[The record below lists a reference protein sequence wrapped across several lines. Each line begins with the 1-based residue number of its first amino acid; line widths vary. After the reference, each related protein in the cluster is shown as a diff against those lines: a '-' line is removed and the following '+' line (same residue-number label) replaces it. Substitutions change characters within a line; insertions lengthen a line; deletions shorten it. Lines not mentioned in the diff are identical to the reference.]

1 MNKLRYILLQM
12 VCFSCIAVIATAQ
25 SSPQNELEKEKSIY
39 TLVQQY
45 LRKYKQDLNN
55 AMDQNDYAASIANLN
70 QILLYEPNNG
80 KALYIR
86 ARGFENIGLYERA
99 VFDFDQAQL
108 VGYNDPQLYYYLARL
123 EIKAGLGKESFESF
137 NEFFKAQPS
146 EIYKKE
152 LRYERGVAAKM
163 AKEYKACVEDMS
175 FVIEEGKDEADAYF
189 NRGVCFTELNILKEA
204 KLDFKE
210 AVRLKPE
217 LRNHWYYITY
227 DRIYKNNCKLPLHQ
241 KLEAAKKQFKKADY
255 FDAFIEA
262 QNGLKCYP
270 NNKDLM
276 VVQLHAMLTQ
286 IPAYYDETIVFYQ
299 DLVKQHGVDT
309 EQQQK
314 MDSAIASRKQ
324 ISVSDR
330 AYDSQYQHQF
340 ELPKRHR
347 SVAEYKLLIEEKI
360 NQQKDLITAL
370 EWANNALRLEP
381 KNIDLLV
388 LRAKV
393 FLLVNQPLG
402 TALAWRDANQAL
414 KIKPFFEAAELIKKQ
429 VADKEISTVAAAELK

>member
-1 MNKLRYILLQM
+1 MNKLRYILFQM
-12 VCFSCIAVIATAQ
+12 VCFYCIAIAATAQ
-25 SSPQNELEKEKSIY
+25 STPQNELEKEKSVY
-39 TLVQQY
+39 LLVQQY
-45 LRKYKQDLNN
+45 LRKYKQDLNL

-70 QILLYEPNNG
+70 QILLYEPNNAQ
-80 KALYIR
+80 ALYIR
-86 ARGFENIGLYERA
+86 ARGFENLGLYERA

-146 EIYKKE
+146 EIYRKE

-163 AKEYKACVEDMS
+163 AKEYKACVEDLS

-189 NRGVCFTELNILKEA
+189 NRGICFTELNILKEA

-227 DRIYKNNCKLPLHQ
+227 DRIYKNNCKLFLQQ
-241 KLEAAKKQFKKADY
+241 KIEAAKKQFKKGDH

-270 NNKDLM
+270 NNKELM
-276 VVQLHAMLTQ
+276 VVQLYAMLTQ
-286 IPAYYDETIVFYQ
+286 LPAYYDETIVFYQ
-299 DLVKQHGVDT
+299 DFVKLHGIDA
-309 EQQQK
+309 EIQQK
-314 MDSAIASRKQ
+314 MDSAISFKKQ

-330 AYDSQYQHQF
+330 ANNNQYQHQF
-340 ELPKRHR
+340 ALPIRHR
-347 SVAEYKLLIEEKI
+347 SVADYKLQIEEKL
-360 NQQKDLITAL
+360 NQQNDAMAAL
-370 EWANNALRLEP
+370 EWANNALRIDA
-381 KNIDLLV
+381 KNIELLV
-388 LRAKV
+388 LRAKI
-393 FLLVNQPLG
+393 FLLINHPLG

-429 VADKEISTVAAAELK
+429 VAEKEASILAITPMK